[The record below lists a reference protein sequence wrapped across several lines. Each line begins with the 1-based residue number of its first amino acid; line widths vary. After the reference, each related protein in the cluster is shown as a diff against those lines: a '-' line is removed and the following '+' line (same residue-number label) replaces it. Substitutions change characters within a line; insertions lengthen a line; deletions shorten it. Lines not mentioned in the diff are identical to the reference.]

1 MKTAVRFIVSALFLA
16 AAFAG
21 HASAGEKYR
30 IAMLPKFKGENYF
43 DGCYAGAKK
52 AAAELGVT
60 LIYDGPNQSEA
71 TNAKQVE
78 ILSGFIAANVDAILV
93 SPCDSSG
100 IVPTLRQAM
109 DKGIAVITFD
119 ADTATDARL
128 FYVNQATADDIGA
141 GLVEA
146 IVPGL
151 VKNGFGPGKPA
162 RLAAISSSGLDSNQN
177 EWLLAVH
184 RYIGANHPWI
194 NFAADASGYIGGDI
208 WTPGTDESAAQNASN
223 EALSKS
229 GDAQGGERINAI
241 MGMSS
246 MAAPAL
252 GAAYNSMVGRKP
264 KVVLT
269 GIATPLALIDYIL
282 DPDNPLDTGVLWD
295 VGALGYL
302 SVEAAKAVL
311 DGKIELGEGT
321 VFHSKLGD
329 KKFVVN
335 PDDGGLELL
344 LGDALIFGVDNV
356 EEFEF

>member
-1 MKTAVRFIVSALFLA
+1 MKTKFCSAVLVVVLGFSCMAGAL
-16 AAFAG
+16 
-21 HASAGEKYR
+21 AGEKYR

-93 SPCDSSG
+93 SPCDSNG
-100 IVPTLRQAM
+100 IVPTLRQAIS
-109 DKGIAVITFD
+109 KGITVVTFD
-119 ADTATDARL
+119 ADTASDARL
-128 FYVNQATADDIGA
+128 FYVNQATADNIGV
-141 GLVEA
+141 GLVES

-151 VKNGFGPGKPA
+151 KKNGFGPDNPA

-184 RYIGANHPWI
+184 RHLNKQHPWI
-194 NFAADASGYIGGDI
+194 KFASDASGYIGGDI
-208 WTPGTDESAAQNASN
+208 WTPGTDETAAQNASN
-223 EALSKS
+223 EAMARA
-229 GDAQGGERINAI
+229 GDAPGGQNINAI
-241 MGMSS
+241 VGMSS

-252 GAAYNSMVGRKP
+252 GAAFNAVVGQKP
-264 KVVLT
+264 KVVLS
-269 GIATPLALIDYIL
+269 GIATPLGLIDYIL
-282 DPDNPLDTGVLWD
+282 DPENPLKTGVLWD

-302 SVEAAKAVL
+302 SVEVAKATL
-311 DGKIELGEGT
+311 DGKVNLDEGA

-329 KKFVVN
+329 KQFVVN
-335 PDDGGLELL
+335 AEDGGLELL

-356 EEFEF
+356 EEFDF